1 MTLAVHWNDCAGNPW
16 YFRTVCGRWVQLGR
30 SDRNPQRV
38 TCKSCLRAARKNAD
52 ALTCQDWHRHR
63 QSPDNQPDDD
73 APADCTPVGAGVNR
87 CHLGGSLGIK
97 RDLKPRHLSPP

>member
-38 TCKSCLRAARKNAD
+38 TCKSCLRAAQKAAD
-52 ALTCQDWHRHR
+52 D
-63 QSPDNQPDDD
+63 
-73 APADCTPVGAGVNR
+73 
-87 CHLGGSLGIK
+87 
-97 RDLKPRHLSPP
+97 